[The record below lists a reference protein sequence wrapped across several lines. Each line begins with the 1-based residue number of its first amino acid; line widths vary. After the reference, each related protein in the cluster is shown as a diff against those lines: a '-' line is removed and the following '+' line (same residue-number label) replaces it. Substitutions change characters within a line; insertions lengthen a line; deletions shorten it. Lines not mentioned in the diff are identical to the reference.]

1 MNGHAL
7 PVWRPGRHAERVAAG
22 SWWVALAGYA
32 AMFLPVYWWAGNSIW
47 QSEEQGHGAL
57 ILAVVVWLFWR
68 QHRHI
73 LAAPTTAR
81 RGWATPVFVVGV
93 ALYLM
98 GRIFDISVLEF
109 AAQPLVVAS
118 LLLLLSGTRALR
130 VAWFPVFY
138 LLFMIPVPGP
148 IVDAVT
154 GPLKQAIS
162 HLVVELLYDLGYP
175 ISRSGVVITIG
186 QYQMLVA
193 DACSGLHSM
202 ISLSALGTLYLF
214 LMERR
219 SIAHNIVMLL
229 AILPIAFAANIVRV
243 IVLVLITYHFGDDAG
258 QGFLHGAAG
267 VVLLLAALLFLF
279 ALDHVLVR
287 VFAPHSRA
295 LAAAPAGASRPVA

>member
-7 PVWRPGRHAERVAAG
+7 PVSPPGLHAERVISG
-22 SWWVALAGYA
+22 SWWIGLAGYA
-32 AMFLPVYWWAGNSIW
+32 AMFLPVYWWAANGIW
-47 QSEEQGHGAL
+47 QSDEQGYGVL

-68 QHRHI
+68 QRREI
-73 LAAPTTAR
+73 LAAPATASP
-81 RGWATPVFVVGV
+81 WWTVPVFVLGLAV
-93 ALYLM
+93 YLM
-98 GRIFDISVLEF
+98 GRVFDISIFEF
-109 AAQPLVVAS
+109 AAQPLVAMS

-130 VAWFPVFY
+130 AAWFPVFY

-162 HLVVELLYDLGYP
+162 HVVVDLLYAVGYP

-214 LMERR
+214 LMGRR
-219 SIAHNIVMLL
+219 SVTQNIVMLL
-229 AILPIAFAANIVRV
+229 AILPIAFMANIVRV

-267 VVLLLAALLFLF
+267 VLLFLVALFLLF
-279 ALDHVLVR
+279 ALDRVLAR
-287 VFAPHSRA
+287 
-295 LAAAPAGASRPVA
+295 GASPPVG